1 MVDPGNPRRFLR
13 SAEWT
18 VSSAFAVYTAIATAF
33 SSSRISFLKPCPL
46 AAIATTCC
54 TFSHVGASFSMW
66 VRVFN
71 FYFPDKMKS
80 CRHKRCGCEFSH
92 PMWVRVFNLHFP
104 DTMKSCRHTRYRHLI
119 LDWFRTGGGDL
130 VGRRQGIQRQG
141 ETDRQKSLWLENA
154 ARHRNRDISP
164 DGIHPTRAEMY
175 PQILLRRLFRGQFQP
190 PEKGHHN
197 CKSRGYARP
206 LGPRADLT
214 GSGCRGGRSCYASL
228 RTRCCGSSSIRSQP
242 T

>member
-1 MVDPGNPRRFLR
+1 MKILSPQESWVRVFP
-13 SAEWT
+13 
-18 VSSAFAVYTAIATAF
+18 
-33 SSSRISFLKPCPL
+33 
-46 AAIATTCC
+46 
-54 TFSHVGASFSMW
+54 SHVGASFQLAL
-66 VRVFN
+66 
-71 FYFPDKMKS
+71 P
-80 CRHKRCGCEFSH
+80 RHDENLVATKR
-92 PMWVRVFNLHFP
+92 
-104 DTMKSCRHTRYRHLI
+104 YQHLI

-130 VGRRQGIQRQG
+130 VGRRRGIQRQG

-154 ARHRNRDISP
+154 ARHRNPDISP
-164 DGIHPTRAEMY
+164 VGIHPTRAEMY

-190 PEKGHHN
+190 PEKSRHN

-214 GSGCRGGRSCYASL
+214 GSGCRGGRSCYESL